1 MKIKAAIFDADGT
14 LLDSM
19 GQWNLVPYKYIK
31 SLGVDADEN
40 IAEKLFAMTISEAAE
55 YIIDEYNLTVTAE
68 EAVEGMD
75 AIIREFYQNEAELKE
90 GARELLEYFKAREI
104 PMVIGT
110 STDRDCIEVGLERT
124 GLSSY
129 FDRIYTSTEVG
140 KSKAEPDLFLQ
151 AMDFMASAPE
161 ETIVFEDG
169 LYSLKTE
176 LPLLIGTRCI
186 LGLLRCYFELFVGVF
201 AGKRLFKFADWN
213 YHSAGEYTCGN
224 NTAIS
229 CRLCG

>member
-19 GQWNLVPYKYIK
+19 GQWNLVPYRYVK
-31 SLGVDADEN
+31 SLGVAADEN
-40 IAEKLFAMTISEAAE
+40 IAEKLFTMTISEAAE
-55 YIIDEYNLTVTAE
+55 FIIDEYELSVTVE

-75 AIIREFYQNEAELKE
+75 AIIREFYKNDVKLKD
-90 GARELLEYFKAREI
+90 GAGELLEFFKSRGI

-124 GLSSY
+124 GISAY

-140 KSKAEPDLFLQ
+140 KSKEKPDLFIQ
-151 AMDFMASAPE
+151 AMEFMESSPD

-169 LYSLKTE
+169 LYSLRTAAALGMKTVGIFDEVSLSNQKE
-176 LPLLIGTRCI
+176 LKELADLYVDEGESLATLIE
-186 LGLLRCYFELFVGVF
+186 GLEC
-201 AGKRLFKFADWN
+201 
-213 YHSAGEYTCGN
+213 
-224 NTAIS
+224 
-229 CRLCG
+229 

>member
-19 GQWNLVPYKYIK
+19 DQWNLVPYKYVK
-31 SLGVDADEN
+31 SLGVAADEN
-40 IAEKLFAMTISEAAE
+40 IAEKLFTMTISEAAE
-55 YIIDEYNLTVTAE
+55 FIIDEYELSVTVE

-75 AIIREFYQNEAELKE
+75 AIIREFYKNDVKLKD
-90 GARELLEYFKAREI
+90 GAGELLEFFKSRGI

-124 GLSSY
+124 GISAY

-140 KSKAEPDLFLQ
+140 KSKEKPDLFIQ
-151 AMDFMASAPE
+151 AMEFMESSPD

-169 LYSLKTE
+169 LYSLRTAAALGMKTVGIFDEVSLSNQKE
-176 LPLLIGTRCI
+176 LKELADLYVDEGESLATLIE
-186 LGLLRCYFELFVGVF
+186 GLEC
-201 AGKRLFKFADWN
+201 
-213 YHSAGEYTCGN
+213 
-224 NTAIS
+224 
-229 CRLCG
+229 

>member
-19 GQWNLVPYKYIK
+19 GQWNLVPYKYVK
-31 SLGVDADEN
+31 SLGVAADEN

-55 YIIDEYNLTVTAE
+55 FIIDEYKLSVTVE

-75 AIIREFYQNEAELKE
+75 AIIREFYKNDVKLKD
-90 GARELLEYFKAREI
+90 GAGELLEFFKSREI

-124 GLSSY
+124 GIFAY

-140 KSKAEPDLFLQ
+140 KSKEKPDLFIQ
-151 AMDFMASAPE
+151 AMEFMESSPD

-169 LYSLKTE
+169 LYSLRTAAALGMKTVGIFDEVSFSNQKE
-176 LPLLIGTRCI
+176 LKELADLYVDEGESLATLIE
-186 LGLLRCYFELFVGVF
+186 GLEC
-201 AGKRLFKFADWN
+201 
-213 YHSAGEYTCGN
+213 
-224 NTAIS
+224 
-229 CRLCG
+229 

>member
-19 GQWNLVPYKYIK
+19 GQWNLVPYKYVK
-31 SLGVDADEN
+31 SLGEAADEN
-40 IAEKLFAMTISEAAE
+40 IAEKLFTMTISEAAE
-55 YIIDEYNLTVTAE
+55 FIIDEYKLSVTVE

-75 AIIREFYQNEAELKE
+75 AIIREFYKNDVKLKD
-90 GARELLEYFKAREI
+90 GAGELLEFFKSRGI

-124 GLSSY
+124 GISAY

-140 KSKAEPDLFLQ
+140 KSKEKPDLFIQ
-151 AMDFMASAPE
+151 AMEFMESSPD

-169 LYSLKTE
+169 LYSLRTAAALGMKTVGIFDEVSLSNQKE
-176 LPLLIGTRCI
+176 LKELADLYVDEGESLATLIE
-186 LGLLRCYFELFVGVF
+186 GLEC
-201 AGKRLFKFADWN
+201 
-213 YHSAGEYTCGN
+213 
-224 NTAIS
+224 
-229 CRLCG
+229 

>member
-19 GQWNLVPYKYIK
+19 GQWNLVPYKYVK
-31 SLGVDADEN
+31 SLGVAADEN
-40 IAEKLFAMTISEAAE
+40 IAEKLFTMTISEAAE
-55 YIIDEYNLTVTAE
+55 FIIDEYKLSVTVE

-75 AIIREFYQNEAELKE
+75 AIIREFYKNDVKLKD
-90 GARELLEYFKAREI
+90 GAGELLEFFKSRGI

-124 GLSSY
+124 GISAY

-140 KSKAEPDLFLQ
+140 KSKEKPDLFIQ
-151 AMDFMASAPE
+151 AMEFMESSPD

-169 LYSLKTE
+169 LYSLKTAAALGMKTVGIFDEVSLSNQKE
-176 LPLLIGTRCI
+176 LKELADLYVDEGESLATLIE
-186 LGLLRCYFELFVGVF
+186 GLEC
-201 AGKRLFKFADWN
+201 
-213 YHSAGEYTCGN
+213 
-224 NTAIS
+224 
-229 CRLCG
+229 

>member
-19 GQWNLVPYKYIK
+19 GQWNLVPYKYVK
-31 SLGVDADEN
+31 SLGVAADEN
-40 IAEKLFAMTISEAAE
+40 IAEKLFTMTISEAAE
-55 YIIDEYNLTVTAE
+55 FIIDEYKLSVTVE

-75 AIIREFYQNEAELKE
+75 AIIREFYKNDVKLKD
-90 GARELLEYFKAREI
+90 GAGELLEFFKSRGI

-124 GLSSY
+124 GISAY

-140 KSKAEPDLFLQ
+140 KSKEKPDLFIQ
-151 AMDFMASAPE
+151 AMEFMGSSPD

-169 LYSLKTE
+169 LYSLRTAAVLGMKTVGIFDEVSLSNQKE
-176 LPLLIGTRCI
+176 LKELADLYVDEGESLATLIE
-186 LGLLRCYFELFVGVF
+186 GLEC
-201 AGKRLFKFADWN
+201 
-213 YHSAGEYTCGN
+213 
-224 NTAIS
+224 
-229 CRLCG
+229 

>member
-19 GQWNLVPYKYIK
+19 GQWNLVPYKYVK
-31 SLGVDADEN
+31 SLGVAADEN
-40 IAEKLFAMTISEAAE
+40 IAEKLFTMTISEAAE
-55 YIIDEYNLTVTAE
+55 FIIDEYELSVTVE

-75 AIIREFYQNEAELKE
+75 AIIREFYKNDVKLKD
-90 GARELLEYFKAREI
+90 GAGELLEFFKSREI

-124 GLSSY
+124 GISAY

-140 KSKAEPDLFLQ
+140 KSKEKPDLFIQ
-151 AMDFMASAPE
+151 AMEFMESSPD

-169 LYSLKTE
+169 LYSLRTAAALGMKTVGIFDEVSLSNQKE
-176 LPLLIGTRCI
+176 LKELADLYVDEGESLATLIE
-186 LGLLRCYFELFVGVF
+186 GLEC
-201 AGKRLFKFADWN
+201 
-213 YHSAGEYTCGN
+213 
-224 NTAIS
+224 
-229 CRLCG
+229 

>member
-19 GQWNLVPYKYIK
+19 GQWNLVPYKYVK
-31 SLGVDADEN
+31 SLGVAADEN
-40 IAEKLFAMTISEAAE
+40 IAEKLFTMTISEAAE
-55 YIIDEYNLTVTAE
+55 FIIDEYELSVTVE

-75 AIIREFYQNEAELKE
+75 AIIREFYKNDVELKD
-90 GARELLEYFKAREI
+90 GAGELLEYFKAREI

-124 GLSSY
+124 GISVY

-140 KSKAEPDLFLQ
+140 KSKEKPDLFIQ
-151 AMDFMASAPE
+151 AMEFMESSPD

-169 LYSLKTE
+169 LYSLKTAAALGMKTVGIFDEVSLSNQKE
-176 LPLLIGTRCI
+176 LKELADLYVDEGESLATLIE
-186 LGLLRCYFELFVGVF
+186 GLEC
-201 AGKRLFKFADWN
+201 
-213 YHSAGEYTCGN
+213 
-224 NTAIS
+224 
-229 CRLCG
+229 

>member
-19 GQWNLVPYKYIK
+19 GQWNLVPYKYVK
-31 SLGVDADEN
+31 SLGVAADEN
-40 IAEKLFAMTISEAAE
+40 IAEKLFTMTISEAAE
-55 YIIDEYNLTVTAE
+55 FIIDEYELSVTVE

-75 AIIREFYQNEAELKE
+75 AIIREFYKNDVKLKD
-90 GARELLEYFKAREI
+90 GAGELLEFFKSRGI

-124 GLSSY
+124 GISAY

-140 KSKAEPDLFLQ
+140 KSKEKPDLFIQ
-151 AMDFMASAPE
+151 AMEFMESSPD

-169 LYSLKTE
+169 LYSLRTAAALGMKTVGIFDEVSLSNQKE
-176 LPLLIGTRCI
+176 LKELADLYVDKGESLATLIE
-186 LGLLRCYFELFVGVF
+186 GLEC
-201 AGKRLFKFADWN
+201 
-213 YHSAGEYTCGN
+213 
-224 NTAIS
+224 
-229 CRLCG
+229 

>member
-1 MKIKAAIFDADGT
+1 M
-14 LLDSM
+14 
-19 GQWNLVPYKYIK
+19 
-31 SLGVDADEN
+31 
-40 IAEKLFAMTISEAAE
+40 IAEKLFTVTISEAAE
-55 YIIDEYNLTVTAE
+55 YIIDEYALPVTAE

-75 AIIREFYQNEAELKE
+75 AIIREFYQNEVELKE

-169 LYSLKTE
+169 LYSLKTAVALGMKTVGIFDDVSHANQKE
-176 LPLLIGTRCI
+176 LKELADLYVGEGESLVCLIE
-186 LGLLRCYFELFVGVF
+186 GLEG
-201 AGKRLFKFADWN
+201 
-213 YHSAGEYTCGN
+213 
-224 NTAIS
+224 
-229 CRLCG
+229 

>member
-19 GQWNLVPYKYIK
+19 GQWNLVPYKYVK
-31 SLGVDADEN
+31 SLGVAADEN
-40 IAEKLFAMTISEAAE
+40 IAEKLFTMTISEAAE
-55 YIIDEYNLTVTAE
+55 FIIDEYELSVTVE

-75 AIIREFYQNEAELKE
+75 AIIRAFYKNDVKLKD
-90 GARELLEYFKAREI
+90 GAGELLEFFKSRGI

-124 GLSSY
+124 GISAY

-140 KSKAEPDLFLQ
+140 KSKEKPDLFIQ
-151 AMDFMASAPE
+151 AMEFMESSPD

-169 LYSLKTE
+169 LYSLRTAAALGMKTVGIFDEVSLSNQKE
-176 LPLLIGTRCI
+176 LKELADLYVDEGESLATLIE
-186 LGLLRCYFELFVGVF
+186 GLEC
-201 AGKRLFKFADWN
+201 
-213 YHSAGEYTCGN
+213 
-224 NTAIS
+224 
-229 CRLCG
+229 

>member
-19 GQWNLVPYKYIK
+19 GQWNLVPYKYVK
-31 SLGVDADEN
+31 SLGVAADEN
-40 IAEKLFAMTISEAAE
+40 IAEKLFTRTISEAAE
-55 YIIDEYNLTVTAE
+55 FIIDEYELSVTVE

-75 AIIREFYQNEAELKE
+75 AIIREFYKNDVKLKD
-90 GARELLEYFKAREI
+90 GAGELLEFFKSRGI

-124 GLSSY
+124 GISAY

-140 KSKAEPDLFLQ
+140 KSKEKPDLFIQ
-151 AMDFMASAPE
+151 AMEFMESSPD

-169 LYSLKTE
+169 LYSLRTAVALGMKTVGIFDEVSLSNQKE
-176 LPLLIGTRCI
+176 LKELADLYVDEGESLATLIE
-186 LGLLRCYFELFVGVF
+186 GLEC
-201 AGKRLFKFADWN
+201 
-213 YHSAGEYTCGN
+213 
-224 NTAIS
+224 
-229 CRLCG
+229 

>member
-19 GQWNLVPYKYIK
+19 GQWNFVPYKYVK
-31 SLGVDADEN
+31 SLGVAADEN
-40 IAEKLFAMTISEAAE
+40 IAEKLFTMTISEAAE
-55 YIIDEYNLTVTAE
+55 FIIDEYELSVTVE

-75 AIIREFYQNEAELKE
+75 AIIREFYKNDVELKD
-90 GARELLEYFKAREI
+90 GAGELLEYFKAREI

-124 GLSSY
+124 GISAY

-140 KSKAEPDLFLQ
+140 KSKEKPDLFIQ
-151 AMDFMASAPE
+151 AMEFMESSPD

-169 LYSLKTE
+169 LYSLKTAAALGMKTVGIFDEVSLSNQKE
-176 LPLLIGTRCI
+176 LKELADLYVDEGESLATLIE
-186 LGLLRCYFELFVGVF
+186 GLEC
-201 AGKRLFKFADWN
+201 
-213 YHSAGEYTCGN
+213 
-224 NTAIS
+224 
-229 CRLCG
+229 

>member
-19 GQWNLVPYKYIK
+19 GQWNLVPYKYVK
-31 SLGVDADEN
+31 SLGVAADEN
-40 IAEKLFAMTISEAAE
+40 VAEKLFTMTISEAAE
-55 YIIDEYNLTVTAE
+55 FIIDEYELSVTVE

-75 AIIREFYQNEAELKE
+75 AIIREFYKNDVKLKD
-90 GARELLEYFKAREI
+90 GAGELLEFFKSRGI

-124 GLSSY
+124 GISAY

-140 KSKAEPDLFLQ
+140 KSKEKPDLFIQ
-151 AMDFMASAPE
+151 AMEFMESSPD

-169 LYSLKTE
+169 LYSLRTAAALGMKTVGIFDEVSLSNQKE
-176 LPLLIGTRCI
+176 LKELADLYVDEGESLATLIE
-186 LGLLRCYFELFVGVF
+186 GLEC
-201 AGKRLFKFADWN
+201 
-213 YHSAGEYTCGN
+213 
-224 NTAIS
+224 
-229 CRLCG
+229 

>member
-19 GQWNLVPYKYIK
+19 GQWNLVPYKYVK
-31 SLGVDADEN
+31 SLGVAADEN

-55 YIIDEYNLTVTAE
+55 FIIDEYELSVTVE

-75 AIIREFYQNEAELKE
+75 AIIREFYKNDVKLKD
-90 GARELLEYFKAREI
+90 GAGELLEFFKSRGI

-124 GLSSY
+124 GISAY

-140 KSKAEPDLFLQ
+140 KSKEKPDLFIQ
-151 AMDFMASAPE
+151 AMEFMESSPD

-169 LYSLKTE
+169 LYSLRTAATLGMKTVGIFDEVSLSNQKE
-176 LPLLIGTRCI
+176 LKELADLYVDEGESLATLIE
-186 LGLLRCYFELFVGVF
+186 GLEC
-201 AGKRLFKFADWN
+201 
-213 YHSAGEYTCGN
+213 
-224 NTAIS
+224 
-229 CRLCG
+229 

>member
-40 IAEKLFAMTISEAAE
+40 IAEKLFTMTISEAAE
-55 YIIDEYNLTVTAE
+55 YIIDEYDLTVTAE

-75 AIIREFYQNEAELKE
+75 AIIREFYQNEVELKE

-140 KSKAEPDLFLQ
+140 KSKAEPDLFIQ
-151 AMDFMASAPE
+151 AMEFMGSDPE

-169 LYSLKTE
+169 LYSLKTAATLGMKTVGIFDEVSIANQKEIKE
-176 LPLLIGTRCI
+176 LADLYVSEGESLVCLIE
-186 LGLLRCYFELFVGVF
+186 GLEG
-201 AGKRLFKFADWN
+201 
-213 YHSAGEYTCGN
+213 
-224 NTAIS
+224 
-229 CRLCG
+229 

>member
-1 MKIKAAIFDADGT
+1 MKVKAAIFDADGT

-19 GQWNLVPYKYIK
+19 GQWNLVPYKYVK
-31 SLGVDADEN
+31 SLGVAADEN

-55 YIIDEYNLTVTAE
+55 FIIDEYELSVTVE

-75 AIIREFYQNEAELKE
+75 AIIREFYKNDVELKD
-90 GARELLEYFKAREI
+90 GAGELLEFFKSRGI

-124 GLSSY
+124 GISAY

-140 KSKAEPDLFLQ
+140 KSKEKPDLFIQ
-151 AMDFMASAPE
+151 AMEFMESSPD

-169 LYSLKTE
+169 LYSLKTAAALGMKTVGIFDEVSLSNQKE
-176 LPLLIGTRCI
+176 LKELADLYVDEGESLATLIE
-186 LGLLRCYFELFVGVF
+186 GLEC
-201 AGKRLFKFADWN
+201 
-213 YHSAGEYTCGN
+213 
-224 NTAIS
+224 
-229 CRLCG
+229 

>member
-19 GQWNLVPYKYIK
+19 GQWNLVPYKYVK
-31 SLGVDADEN
+31 SLRVAADEN

-55 YIIDEYNLTVTAE
+55 FIIDEYELSVTVK

-75 AIIREFYQNEAELKE
+75 AIIREFYKNDVKLKD
-90 GARELLEYFKAREI
+90 GAGELLEFFKSRGI

-124 GLSSY
+124 GISAY

-140 KSKAEPDLFLQ
+140 KSKEKPDLFIQ
-151 AMDFMASAPE
+151 AMEFMESSPD

-169 LYSLKTE
+169 LYSLRTAAALGMKTVGIFDEVSLSNQKE
-176 LPLLIGTRCI
+176 LKELADLYVDEGESLATLIE
-186 LGLLRCYFELFVGVF
+186 GLEC
-201 AGKRLFKFADWN
+201 
-213 YHSAGEYTCGN
+213 
-224 NTAIS
+224 
-229 CRLCG
+229 

>member
-19 GQWNLVPYKYIK
+19 GQWNLVPYKYVK
-31 SLGVDADEN
+31 SLGVAADEN
-40 IAEKLFAMTISEAAE
+40 IAEKLFTMTISEAAE
-55 YIIDEYNLTVTAE
+55 FIIDEYKLSVTVE

-75 AIIREFYQNEAELKE
+75 AIIREFYKNDVKLKD
-90 GARELLEYFKAREI
+90 GAGELLEFFKSRGI

-124 GLSSY
+124 GISAY

-140 KSKAEPDLFLQ
+140 KSKEKPDLFIQ
-151 AMDFMASAPE
+151 AMEFMESSPD

-169 LYSLKTE
+169 LYSLRTAATLGMKT
-176 LPLLIGTRCI
+176 
-186 LGLLRCYFELFVGVF
+186 VGVF
-201 AGKRLFKFADWN
+201 DEVSLSNQKELKELADL
-213 YHSAGEYTCGN
+213 YVDEGESLATLIEGLEC
-224 NTAIS
+224 
-229 CRLCG
+229 

>member
-19 GQWNLVPYKYIK
+19 GQWNLVPYKYVK
-31 SLGVDADEN
+31 SLGVAADEN
-40 IAEKLFAMTISEAAE
+40 IAEKLFTMTISEAAE
-55 YIIDEYNLTVTAE
+55 VIIDEYKLSVTVE

-75 AIIREFYQNEAELKE
+75 AIIREFYKNDVKLKD
-90 GARELLEYFKAREI
+90 GAGELLEFFKSRGI

-124 GLSSY
+124 GISAY

-140 KSKAEPDLFLQ
+140 KSKEKPDLFIQ
-151 AMDFMASAPE
+151 AMEFMESSPD

-169 LYSLKTE
+169 LYSLRTAAALGMKTVGIFDEVSLSNQKE
-176 LPLLIGTRCI
+176 LKELADLYVDEGESLATLIE
-186 LGLLRCYFELFVGVF
+186 GLEC
-201 AGKRLFKFADWN
+201 
-213 YHSAGEYTCGN
+213 
-224 NTAIS
+224 
-229 CRLCG
+229 

>member
-31 SLGVDADEN
+31 SLGIDADEN
-40 IAEKLFAMTISEAAE
+40 IAEKLFTMTISEAAE
-55 YIIDEYNLTVTAE
+55 YIIDEYDLTVTAE

-75 AIIREFYQNEAELKE
+75 AIIREFYQNEVELKE
-90 GARELLEYFKAREI
+90 GARELLEYFKMRE
-104 PMVIGT
+104 
-110 STDRDCIEVGLERT
+110 TDRDCIEVGLERT

-169 LYSLKTE
+169 LYSLKTAAALGMKTVGIFDDVSHANQKE
-176 LPLLIGTRCI
+176 LKELADLYVGEGESLVCLIE
-186 LGLLRCYFELFVGVF
+186 GLEG
-201 AGKRLFKFADWN
+201 
-213 YHSAGEYTCGN
+213 
-224 NTAIS
+224 
-229 CRLCG
+229 

>member
-19 GQWNLVPYKYIK
+19 GQWNLVPYKYVK
-31 SLGVDADEN
+31 SLGVAADEN

-55 YIIDEYNLTVTAE
+55 FIIDEYELSVTVE

-75 AIIREFYQNEAELKE
+75 AIIREFYKNDVKLKD
-90 GARELLEYFKAREI
+90 GAGELLEFFKSRGI

-124 GLSSY
+124 GISAY

-140 KSKAEPDLFLQ
+140 KSKEKPDLFIQ
-151 AMDFMASAPE
+151 AMEFMESSPD

-169 LYSLKTE
+169 LYSLRTAAALGMKTVGIFDEVSLSNQKE
-176 LPLLIGTRCI
+176 LKELADLYVDEGESLATLIE
-186 LGLLRCYFELFVGVF
+186 GLEC
-201 AGKRLFKFADWN
+201 
-213 YHSAGEYTCGN
+213 
-224 NTAIS
+224 
-229 CRLCG
+229 

>member
-19 GQWNLVPYKYIK
+19 GQWNLVPYKYVK
-31 SLGVDADEN
+31 SLGVAADEN
-40 IAEKLFAMTISEAAE
+40 IAEKLFTMTISEAAE
-55 YIIDEYNLTVTAE
+55 FIIDEYKLSVTVE

-75 AIIREFYQNEAELKE
+75 AIIREFYKNDVKLKD
-90 GARELLEYFKAREI
+90 GAGELLEFFKSRGI

-124 GLSSY
+124 GISAY

-140 KSKAEPDLFLQ
+140 KSKEKPDLFIQ
-151 AMDFMASAPE
+151 AMEFMESSPD

-169 LYSLKTE
+169 LYSLRTAAALGMKTVGIFDEVSLSNQKE
-176 LPLLIGTRCI
+176 LKELADLYVDEGESLATLIE
-186 LGLLRCYFELFVGVF
+186 GLEC
-201 AGKRLFKFADWN
+201 
-213 YHSAGEYTCGN
+213 
-224 NTAIS
+224 
-229 CRLCG
+229 

>member
-19 GQWNLVPYKYIK
+19 GQWNLVPYKYVK
-31 SLGVDADEN
+31 SLGVAADEN
-40 IAEKLFAMTISEAAE
+40 IAEKLFTMTISEAAE
-55 YIIDEYNLTVTAE
+55 FIIDEYELSVTVE

-75 AIIREFYQNEAELKE
+75 AIIREFYKNDVKLKD
-90 GARELLEYFKAREI
+90 GAGELLEFFKSRGI

-124 GLSSY
+124 GISAY

-140 KSKAEPDLFLQ
+140 KSKEQPDLFIP
-151 AMDFMASAPE
+151 AMEFMDSSPD

-169 LYSLKTE
+169 LYSLRTAAALGMKTVGIFDEVSLSNQKE
-176 LPLLIGTRCI
+176 LKELADLYVDEGESLATLIE
-186 LGLLRCYFELFVGVF
+186 GLEC
-201 AGKRLFKFADWN
+201 
-213 YHSAGEYTCGN
+213 
-224 NTAIS
+224 
-229 CRLCG
+229 

>member
-19 GQWNLVPYKYIK
+19 GQWNLVPYKYVK
-31 SLGVDADEN
+31 SLGVAADEN

-55 YIIDEYNLTVTAE
+55 FIIDEYEISVTVE

-75 AIIREFYQNEAELKE
+75 AIIREFYKNDVKLKD
-90 GARELLEYFKAREI
+90 GAGELLEFFKSRGI

-124 GLSSY
+124 GISAY

-140 KSKAEPDLFLQ
+140 KSKEKPDLFIQ
-151 AMDFMASAPE
+151 AMEFMESAPD

-169 LYSLKTE
+169 LYSLRTAAALGMKTVGIFDEVSLSNQKE
-176 LPLLIGTRCI
+176 LKELADLYVDEDESLATLIE
-186 LGLLRCYFELFVGVF
+186 GLEC
-201 AGKRLFKFADWN
+201 
-213 YHSAGEYTCGN
+213 
-224 NTAIS
+224 
-229 CRLCG
+229 

>member
-31 SLGVDADEN
+31 SLGIDADEN
-40 IAEKLFAMTISEAAE
+40 IAEKLFTMTISEAAE
-55 YIIDEYNLTVTAE
+55 YIIDEYALPVTAE

-75 AIIREFYQNEAELKE
+75 AIIREFYQNEVELKE

-140 KSKAEPDLFLQ
+140 KSKEKPDLFIQ
-151 AMDFMASAPE
+151 AMEFMESSPD

-169 LYSLKTE
+169 LYSLRTAAALGMKTVGIFDEVSLSNQKE
-176 LPLLIGTRCI
+176 LKELADLYVDEGESLATLIE
-186 LGLLRCYFELFVGVF
+186 GLEC
-201 AGKRLFKFADWN
+201 
-213 YHSAGEYTCGN
+213 
-224 NTAIS
+224 
-229 CRLCG
+229 

>member
-19 GQWNLVPYKYIK
+19 GQWNLVPYKYVK
-31 SLGVDADEN
+31 SLGVAADEN
-40 IAEKLFAMTISEAAE
+40 IAEKLFTMTISEAAE
-55 YIIDEYNLTVTAE
+55 FIIDEYKLSVTVE

-75 AIIREFYQNEAELKE
+75 AIIREFYKNDVKLKD
-90 GARELLEYFKAREI
+90 GAGELLEFFKSRGI

-124 GLSSY
+124 GISAY

-140 KSKAEPDLFLQ
+140 KSKEKPDLFIQ
-151 AMDFMASAPE
+151 AMEFMESSPD

-169 LYSLKTE
+169 LYSLRTAATLGMKTVGIFDEVSLSNQKE
-176 LPLLIGTRCI
+176 LKELADLYVDEGESLATLIE
-186 LGLLRCYFELFVGVF
+186 GLEC
-201 AGKRLFKFADWN
+201 
-213 YHSAGEYTCGN
+213 
-224 NTAIS
+224 
-229 CRLCG
+229 

>member
-19 GQWNLVPYKYIK
+19 GQWNLVPYKYVK
-31 SLGVDADEN
+31 SLVVAADEN
-40 IAEKLFAMTISEAAE
+40 IAEKLFTMTISEAAE
-55 YIIDEYNLTVTAE
+55 FIIDEYELSVTVE

-75 AIIREFYQNEAELKE
+75 AIIREFYKNDVKLKD
-90 GARELLEYFKAREI
+90 GAGELLEFFKSRGI

-124 GLSSY
+124 GISAY

-140 KSKAEPDLFLQ
+140 KSKEKPDLFIQ
-151 AMDFMASAPE
+151 AMEFMESSPD

-169 LYSLKTE
+169 LYSLRTAAALGMKTVGIFDEVSLSNQKE
-176 LPLLIGTRCI
+176 LKELADLYVDEGESLATLIE
-186 LGLLRCYFELFVGVF
+186 GLEC
-201 AGKRLFKFADWN
+201 
-213 YHSAGEYTCGN
+213 
-224 NTAIS
+224 
-229 CRLCG
+229 